1 MKKSASEGLSLT
13 GKTRVFAV
21 LGHPVAHTLSPP
33 MHQAAFR
40 ALGMDAVYA
49 AFDVAPGKLMTVL
62 PAMAAMGFGGV
73 NLTIPHKEEAYRGI
87 EALAPSAMRSAS
99 VNTVVLREDGSLEG
113 HSTDGYG
120 LRMAVK
126 EAFDKDFAGVSVLLL
141 GCGGAGRAAAR
152 ELAEGGAARLVLAN
166 RSPER
171 ARALAEELS
180 REYPA
185 MLLEVAASWP
195 PSPETVQAVDLIL
208 NSTALGMK
216 AGDAALLTAEHA
228 GPHHMMLDMTYV
240 LEETPMMAAVRAA
253 GGRAVNGLGML
264 LHQGVRSFELW
275 TDVLPPVEPMR
286 AALRDAVYGKNG
298 HV

>member
-1 MKKSASEGLSLT
+1 MTDPAPEGLSLT

-21 LGHPVAHTLSPP
+21 LGHPVAHTMSPP

-49 AFDVAPGKLMTVL
+49 AFDVVPEKLMAVL

-73 NLTIPHKEEAYRGI
+73 NLTIPHKEVAYRGL

-99 VNTVVLREDGSLEG
+99 VNTVVFREDGSLEG
-113 HSTDGYG
+113 HSTDGHG

-126 EAFDKDFAGVSVLLL
+126 EAFDTDFAGVTVLLL

-152 ELAEGGAARLVLAN
+152 ELAEGGAVRLVLAN

-171 ARALAEELS
+171 ARGLAAELS

-185 MLLEVAASWP
+185 MLVEVAPSWP
-195 PSPETVQAVDLIL
+195 PPPETVQGVGLIL

-216 AGDAALLTAEHA
+216 EGDSALLTAEHL
-228 GPHHMMLDMTYV
+228 GSHHKMLDMTYV
-240 LEETPMMAAVRAA
+240 LRETPMMAAVRAA

-275 TDVLPPVEPMR
+275 TGVLPPVEPMR
-286 AALRDAVYGKNG
+286 AALRNAVYGKNA

>member
-1 MKKSASEGLSLT
+1 MKTSASEGLSLT

-49 AFDVAPGKLMTVL
+49 AFDVLPGNLMTVL

-73 NLTIPHKEEAYRGI
+73 NLTIPHKEVAYKGI

-99 VNTVVLREDGSLEG
+99 VNTVVFREDGSLEG

-126 EAFDKDFAGVSVLLL
+126 EAFHTDLAGVSALLL

-152 ELAEGGAARLVLAN
+152 ELAEGGAVRLLLAN

-171 ARALAEELS
+171 ARALADELS

-185 MLLEVAASWP
+185 MPVEVSASWP
-195 PSPETVQAVDLIL
+195 PPPEAVQAVDLIL

-216 AGDAALLTAEHA
+216 AGDDALLNAEHLS
-228 GPHHMMLDMTYV
+228 PHHRMLDMTYV

-264 LHQGVRSFELW
+264 LHQGARSFELW
-275 TDVLPPVEPMR
+275 TGVRPPVEPMR
-286 AALRDAVYGKNG
+286 AALRSAVYGKG
-298 HV
+298 HHV